1 MFIETNPMPVK
12 EAMNMLGMGVGSVRL
27 PLVRMLPGNLV
38 KLAAA
43 LTDYGLE
50 VKNPPA

>member
-1 MFIETNPMPVK
+1 
-12 EAMNMLGMGVGSVRL
+12 
-27 PLVRMLPGNLV
+27 MLPGNLV

-43 LTDYGLE
+43 LTDYGLD